1 MDKTHD
7 KNNKWAIFT
16 YHSPKVRKITN
27 LFKQTDIKIVFK
39 SMNTI
44 QQQTRPKNHGMT
56 PNHNKIGICKLKC
69 KTCNKVYIGQTSRN
83 LSPRFREHITYIK
96 NNDPPIGLCTTYP
109 TKHPRIWHP
118 CRHYDTIKTIT
129 QHHQTNP
136 I

>member
-83 LSPRFREHITYIK
+83 LSLRFHKHIRYIK
-96 NNDPPIGLCTTYP
+96 NNDPQSAYAPHILPSTNMASL
-109 TKHPRIWHP
+109 
-118 CRHYDTIKTIT
+118 
-129 QHHQTNP
+129 QTL
-136 I
+136 